1 MAQSSYNLEVAL
13 GRGPSTMK
21 FTRDMRESITKINA
35 TCEALS
41 ELNEQHHERLTAIAS
56 GTWAQVEKVA
66 QIIELVED
74 VNSALETV
82 ATGSKQQAQQ
92 FNQVSLLMN
101 EITVAT
107 DEVADDAQSLTAAAG
122 QTLSATNEGSQAVQ
136 NTVKGMKA
144 IAERVVDLEKR
155 LQRLADHSTR
165 IDQTIKVITDIAKRT
180 NLLALNAAIEAARAG
195 EHGRGFAV
203 VAEEVRGLA
212 ERSNKAGEEISSLIL
227 SIQEET
233 SLAVTAMEASIK
245 EVSSGTQIAED
256 AGVALEEIRQTT
268 ASNHQQIQRISTNAK
283 DNATRIAQVVS
294 GIDGTAE
301 ITQRN
306 AATAADMAEADWFSR
321 AIKDFRE
328 LATDTAGNADD
339 LLKDTRATLTELQQ
353 SFNDHV
359 SFMLKRLDQIELEQQ
374 APSE

>member
-13 GRGPSTMK
+13 GRGSSTMK
-21 FTRDMRESITKINA
+21 FTRDMRESITKLNE

-41 ELNEQHHERLTAIAS
+41 ALNEQHHGRLTAIAS
-56 GTWAQVEKVA
+56 GTWAQVKKVA
-66 QIIELVED
+66 RIIELVED

-92 FNQVSLLMN
+92 FNQVSVLMN

-122 QTLSATNEGSQAVQ
+122 QTLNATNEGSQAVQ

-165 IDQTIKVITDIAKRT
+165 IDQIIKVITDIAKRT

-212 ERSNKAGEEISSLIL
+212 ERSSKAGEEISSLIL

-245 EVSSGTQIAED
+245 EVSSGTQIAEN

-306 AATAADMAEADWFSR
+306 AATAAEMAEADWFSR
-321 AIKDFRE
+321 AIRDFRE

-339 LLKDTRATLTELQQ
+339 LLADTRATLTELQQ
-353 SFNDHV
+353 SFNDHI
-359 SFMLKRLDQIELEQQ
+359 SSMLKRLDEVELEQQ
-374 APSE
+374 EPSK

>member
-1 MAQSSYNLEVAL
+1 
-13 GRGPSTMK
+13 MK

-306 AATAADMAEADWFSR
+306 AATAAEMAEADWFSR
-321 AIKDFRE
+321 AIRDFRE

-339 LLKDTRATLTELQQ
+339 LLADTRATLTELQQ